1 MAIRIATESCAIKP
15 VSHLILGCDIAD
27 TLQPMVATQET
38 DNAGFVARLNEALD
52 GIKDVPRARGRRVA
66 LAKMMGM
73 SGESARKW
81 LAGETLPTMDN
92 ARQFA
97 AKAGVQVDWLLTGR
111 GPKRGGYTPPPL
123 SQPLVLQC
131 GALPITTWDDPSDL
145 PEGQYVI
152 IPRRRINLSAGNGNL
167 VFEEEEAPGLAFTT
181 QWVRQTGIKPSNAIV
196 VYAKGDSMEPKI
208 HDGDILLVDLAATQ
222 VRDGEVYAV
231 RYNQEVR
238 VKRLFCR
245 YDGALILRS
254 DNAAKYPDEIVPPEH
269 QDGHVHILGRVIW
282 RGGDV

>member
-1 MAIRIATESCAIKP
+1 MRIANSFADRNSYSCMVDAVADSYHHRMRGEELKEIRRQNLLRLRQQHTLEEIAERTGTNSAYLSQIANRVIQKNGRSPRALSDAYAGKIERGLGLPENWMDQDRGP
-15 VSHLILGCDIAD
+15 VVVEGVLNVDLLPPVTAS
-27 TLQPMVATQET
+27 
-38 DNAGFVARLNEALD
+38 ARL
-52 GIKDVPRARGRRVA
+52 
-66 LAKMMGM
+66 
-73 SGESARKW
+73 
-81 LAGETLPTMDN
+81 ETFM
-92 ARQFA
+92 
-97 AKAGVQVDWLLTGR
+97 
-111 GPKRGGYTPPPL
+111 
-123 SQPLVLQC
+123 
-131 GALPITTWDDPSDL
+131 PITTWDDPSDL

-208 HDGDILLVDLAATQ
+208 HDGDILLVDLAATK

>member
-1 MAIRIATESCAIKP
+1 
-15 VSHLILGCDIAD
+15 
-27 TLQPMVATQET
+27 
-38 DNAGFVARLNEALD
+38 
-52 GIKDVPRARGRRVA
+52 
-66 LAKMMGM
+66 MMGM

-111 GPKRGGYTPPPL
+111 GPKRGGYTLPPL
-123 SQPLVLQC
+123 SQPLILQC

-181 QWVRQTGIKPSNAIV
+181 QWVRQTGIKPNNAIV

-208 HDGDILLVDLAATQ
+208 HDGDILLVDLAVTQ

-231 RYNQEVR
+231 RYNHEVR

-245 YDGALILRS
+245 YDGSLILRS
-254 DNAAKYPDEIVPPEH
+254 DNAAKYPDEVVPPEH

-282 RGGDV
+282 RGGGV